1 MPRIRVVR
9 LQVEG
14 GKATPAPPLGPT
26 LQQLGLDVARV
37 VDEINTATKIYE
49 GLEVRVDVVIDLDSK
64 EYNIKVKLPTTTS
77 LLLRAAGAE
86 KLSGDPGHN
95 KVGDLDI
102 EKIIEIA
109 ILKKPELNAKS
120 LRAAVKTIL
129 GTAKSIGIMVSGK
142 DPRDVQKEIDKGL
155 YDETLR
161 KYEDRWKT

>member
-26 LQQLGLDVARV
+26 LQQVGLDVARV

-86 KLSGDPGHN
+86 KPSGDPGHN

-109 ILKKPELNAKS
+109 VLKKLELNAKS

-129 GTAKSIGIMVSGK
+129 GTAKGIGITVSGK

>member
-86 KLSGDPGHN
+86 KPSGDPGHN

-102 EKIIEIA
+102 EKIIGIA

-129 GTAKSIGIMVSGK
+129 GTAKSIGITVSGK